1 MQPGASRAYTITMPL
16 VRGKGNRMRVTE
28 QDFAERWR
36 AVVRHVRD
44 GAERMQATA
53 DDIPPELVLGADPGL
68 RGLLARHVEAFA
80 DYAVA
85 LNCLRVLITECS
97 HGMA

>member
-1 MQPGASRAYTITMPL
+1 
-16 VRGKGNRMRVTE
+16 
-28 QDFAERWR
+28 
-36 AVVRHVRD
+36 
-44 GAERMQATA
+44 MQATA